1 VWCEAGSSRGAGA
14 RKSFGWQRSVGRIAR
29 LLHRE
34 VARPVGEIE
43 RALARKKL
51 TDPSDEDREWTEGET
66 VRVFASPLK
75 VSRAWSVGF
84 GLQVLNTIEGILGLM
99 PIEPSPVW

>member
-1 VWCEAGSSRGAGA
+1 MRKCGA
-14 RKSFGWQRSVGRIAR
+14 RLGAHEVRVHASRLGGRDRLDALRVFSTGRSQG
-29 LLHRE
+29 LL
-34 VARPVGEIE
+34 VKLE

-51 TDPSDEDREWTEGET
+51 TDPSDEDREWTEGEP

-84 GLQVLNTIEGILGLM
+84 GLQVLNTIEGVLGLM
-99 PIEPSPVW
+99 PI